1 MDKNVTFSINLKL
14 NGQDVV
20 KQVSVDI
27 DEISRAVD
35 MATSSAKKFGENL
48 ILFNQK
54 IEFARNLAGSV
65 QEIVGVLNDATR
77 ESQGFAQSMA
87 AANTMAGK
95 DGEEFE
101 ALKDDVAELAKEMD
115 IRFDAAAIKAAGAWD
130 VPYRHSGRR
139 ARR

>member
-1 MDKNVTFSINLKL
+1 MTFSINLKL

-27 DEISRAVD
+27 DEIRKAAD
-35 MATSSAKKFGENL
+35 MATSSAKKLTDTL
-48 ILFNQK
+48 ITFNQGVDYV
-54 IEFARNLAGSV
+54 RNLSGSV
-65 QEIVGVLNDATR
+65 QDMVGVLNDATR
-77 ESQGFAQSMA
+77 DSQNFSQAMA
-87 AANTMAGK
+87 AVNTMAGK
-95 DGEEFE
+95 GGEEFE
-101 ALKDDVAELAKEMD
+101 ALKDNVAELAKEMD

>member
-1 MDKNVTFSINLKL
+1 MTFSINLKL
-14 NGQDVV
+14 NGQDAVR
-20 KQVSVDI
+20 QVSVDI
-27 DEISRAVD
+27 DEIRRAVD

-65 QEIVGVLNDATR
+65 QEIVGVLNDVTR
-77 ESQGFAQSMA
+77 ESQGFAKAMA

-95 DGEEFE
+95 GGEEFSQ
-101 ALKDDVAELAKEMD
+101 LKDDVAELAKEMD

>member
-14 NGQDVV
+14 NGQDAV

-77 ESQGFAQSMA
+77 ESQGFAKAMA
-87 AANTMAGK
+87 AANTMVGK
-95 DGEEFE
+95 GGEEFE

>member
-14 NGQDVV
+14 NGQDAVR
-20 KQVSVDI
+20 QVSVDI

-35 MATSSAKKFGENL
+35 MATSSAKKFGEKL

-77 ESQGFAQSMA
+77 ESQSFSQAMA
-87 AANTMAGK
+87 AVNTMAGK
-95 DGEEFE
+95 GGGEFE

>member
-1 MDKNVTFSINLKL
+1 MTFSINLKL
-14 NGQDVV
+14 NGQDAVR
-20 KQVSVDI
+20 QVSVDI

-77 ESQGFAQSMA
+77 ESQSFSQAMA
-87 AANTMAGK
+87 AVNTMAGK
-95 DGEEFE
+95 GGGEFE
-101 ALKDDVAELAKEMD
+101 ALKDNVAELAKEMD

>member
-1 MDKNVTFSINLKL
+1 MP
-14 NGQDVV
+14 G
-20 KQVSVDI
+20 
-27 DEISRAVD
+27 
-35 MATSSAKKFGENL
+35 
-48 ILFNQK
+48 IL
-54 IEFARNLAGSV
+54 
-65 QEIVGVLNDATR
+65 QEIVGVLNDVTR

-95 DGEEFE
+95 GGEGFSQ
-101 ALKDDVAELAKEMD
+101 LKDDVAELAKEMD

>member
-1 MDKNVTFSINLKL
+1 MR
-14 NGQDVV
+14 
-20 KQVSVDI
+20 QVSVDI
-27 DEISRAVD
+27 DEIRRAVD

-65 QEIVGVLNDATR
+65 QEIVGVLNDVTA
-77 ESQGFAQSMA
+77 ESQSFAQAMA
-87 AANTMAGK
+87 AANTMVGK
-95 DGEEFE
+95 GGEEFSQ
-101 ALKDDVAELAKEMD
+101 LKDDVAELAKEMD